1 MTWLSV
7 ALLGAALVTPG
18 ALLHATSADPAIAD
32 LYGRGLRGD
41 EQAVVDCISA
51 LEARLAIQPND
62 QLARVYL
69 GSAWTL
75 RSRDL
80 PIGPGKLSALRKG
93 IALMDEA
100 AAAAPNDANVL
111 LLRAVTNEAL
121 PVFLGRRK
129 VARAQLDELLALLA
143 KGSAK
148 LKPADQQ
155 LLYLN
160 AGEAAKQAGEK
171 ERARELWRQGAA
183 LKADAKLTQEIAAAL
198 ARLSRRDRHHR

>member
-1 MTWLSV
+1 MTWRPI
-7 ALLGAALVTPG
+7 ALFGAALIAPG
-18 ALLHATSADPAIAD
+18 ALLLAAPFETAIAQ
-32 LYGRGLRGD
+32 LYERGLRGD
-41 EQAVVDCISA
+41 EQAVVECIRA
-51 LEARLAIQPND
+51 LEGKLVSQPGD

-80 PIGPGKLSALRKG
+80 PIGPAKLSALRKG

-100 AAAAPNDANVL
+100 AAAAPDDTGVL
-111 LLRAVTNEAL
+111 LVRAVTNEAL
-121 PVFLGRRK
+121 PAFLGRRK
-129 VARAQLDELLALLA
+129 VARAQLDELLGLVE

-160 AGEAAKQAGEK
+160 AGEAARQAGNK
-171 ERARELWRQGAA
+171 KRARELWRRGAE

-198 ARLSRRDRHHR
+198 TQL

>member
-1 MTWLSV
+1 MTWQSV
-7 ALLGAALVTPG
+7 AVLGTTLVG
-18 ALLHATSADPAIAD
+18 LGSLLHATPTDSAIAE
-32 LYGRGLRGD
+32 LFARALQGD
-41 EQAVVDCISA
+41 ERAVVNCISA
-51 LEARLAIQPND
+51 LEAKLAIQPGN

-69 GSAWTL
+69 GSTWTL

-80 PIGPGKLSALRKG
+80 PIGLGKLSALRRG
-93 IALMDEA
+93 ITLMDEA
-100 AAAAPNDANVL
+100 AAAAPNNADVL

-121 PVFLGRRK
+121 PAFLGQRK
-129 VARAQLDELLALLA
+129 VAHAQLDELVARLE

-160 AGEAAKQAGEK
+160 AGDAAKRAGKK
-171 ERARELWRQGAA
+171 ERARDLWQRGAA

-198 ARLSRRDRHHR
+198 AQP